1 MTSTDDK
8 IQFKV
13 YISARVVERFKRMI
27 SIKYPAYKQGLISKE
42 VEEAMTR
49 HVGIFNTQAQS
60 TQTPIDKDNPVHQV
74 YRLKE
79 DIKQYL
85 VKSGRYEEEPRFVP
99 NKLLEEAIGALRG
112 LDNRTLRKW
121 KKLLQQYGCLNSVGV
136 SQWEIL

>member
-13 YISARVVERFKRMI
+13 YISANVVERFKRMI
-27 SIKYPAYKQGLISKE
+27 SIKYPAYKQGLMSRE

-49 HVGIFNTQAQS
+49 HIGIFNTQAHS
-60 TQTPIDKDNPVHQV
+60 TQIPIDKDNPIHQV
-74 YRLKE
+74 HRLKE

-121 KKLLQQYGCLNSVGV
+121 KKLLHQYGCLNSTGV